1 MRVVIAGGHGSVA
14 RHLARLLTHRGDT
27 AVGLIRN
34 PDQAEDLRADGAEP
48 VVLDLESASV
58 EAVAEAL
65 GGADAAVFAAGAGPG
80 SGTGRKGT
88 VDRAGAVLLASA
100 GELGGV
106 RRHVQ
111 VSSLGTESVRD
122 GARPEGVDEAEDTFR
137 AYLRAKLAA
146 EDDLRRRDL
155 DWTVLRPGLLLDD
168 PATGRV
174 RVAEQVGQGAVTRQ
188 DVAATLLALLD
199 TPGSAGHVL
208 EVVGGDDE
216 PLAAVRAAAAGLRAR

>member
-65 GGADAAVFAAGAGPG
+65 AGADAAVFAAGAGPG
-80 SGTGRKGT
+80 SGTGRKDS

-122 GARPEGVDEAEDTFR
+122 GARPEGVDEAFL

-174 RVAEQVGQGAVTRQ
+174 RVADRVGQGAVTRQ

-199 TPGSAGHVL
+199 TPGSAGRVL

-216 PLAAVRAAAAGLRAR
+216 PLAAVHAAAAGLRAR